1 MRAFFLILATCLAAG
16 CAAGPSTGSRQA
28 PADERVLLDAT
39 SPVSW
44 RVPGEGAFRG
54 HGEVRFADG
63 EVRLGPGKPLT
74 GLVWTGEFPRSD
86 YEVQVQA
93 RRIVGG
99 DFFCGMTFPVGPSHC
114 TWIVGGWGGQVV
126 GLSNVDGQ
134 SAAENATTRRMP
146 FETGRWYRFRLRVTG
161 DRIACFIDGER
172 VIDQPR
178 AGHAFNIWPQQ
189 EPCRPFGIAAYLTG
203 SAVRSV
209 TLRRLAE

>member
-1 MRAFFLILATCLAAG
+1 MRSLFLILAVCLAAG
-16 CAAGPSTGSRQA
+16 CAAGPSAGARQA
-28 PADERVLLDAT
+28 PAGERVLLDAT
-39 SPVSW
+39 SPAGW

-63 EVRLGPGKPLT
+63 AVHLAPGKPLT
-74 GLVWTGEFPRSD
+74 GLAWTGEFPRSD
-86 YEVQVQA
+86 YEVEAQV
-93 RRIVGG
+93 RRTAGG
-99 DFFCGMTFPVGPSHC
+99 DFFCGMTFPVGPAHC

-134 SAAENATTRRMP
+134 SAAENTTTRRMA
-146 FETGRWYRFRLRVTG
+146 FETGRWYRLRLRVTD
-161 DRIACFIDGER
+161 DRIDCFIDGER

-178 AGHAFNIWPQQ
+178 AGHAFGIWPQQ